1 MLPSLYYVL
10 IENQAV
16 QALCKLEGILPSAKG
31 RKKAPSAGGVGK
43 LLKSNILGLISYL
56 VDKLQGVQGRET
68 MASKQQTLRGFGALV
83 THVGPEISIVAPQV
97 SAVQYVYVCSALND
111 P

>member
-1 MLPSLYYVL
+1 M
-10 IENQAV
+10 
-16 QALCKLEGILPSAKG
+16 QALCKLEGILPSSKG
-31 RKKAPSAGGVGK
+31 RKKTPSVGGVGK
-43 LLKSNILGLISYL
+43 FMKSHILGLISYL

-97 SAVQYVYVCSALND
+97 STVWYVDVRPLIL
-111 P
+111 PR